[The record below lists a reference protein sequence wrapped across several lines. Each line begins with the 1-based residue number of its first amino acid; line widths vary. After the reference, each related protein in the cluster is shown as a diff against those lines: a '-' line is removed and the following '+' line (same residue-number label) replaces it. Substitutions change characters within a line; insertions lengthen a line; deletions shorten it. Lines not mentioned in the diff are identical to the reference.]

1 MSFFLNIHGSASE
14 HCDAGRLARAHAF
27 VDAAVG
33 EVLEGGGG
41 VVAFVSGEVLH
52 GSGLPCTFD
61 WSVVQRAHDYCV
73 AQGITE
79 ERLRV
84 VTFASSPDR
93 RFPVSRQ
100 QLFDSLTRSAF
111 ARVDSL
117 DERVRGGDQYRKRV
131 ADLSDA
137 VIAISGGRGVA
148 KLHHEHGN
156 RLTTLPMDLDLGA
169 FLGEHDGRG
178 ALDLRDAA
186 LTGPDGFFRFAP
198 QRLATRLRAIAI
210 APEASDPAAVA
221 REAVALIR
229 EDLAARDRGRA
240 LTRPSR
246 ENQMPDIQTPK
257 QQLEIE
263 RIRPWLTLN
272 ERDFLVTTEQLRE
285 PELRQIRQL
294 VEWYGIALIRI
305 HGQAADTAVVEA
317 LARSFGSPTET
328 QNDFEGG
335 LKDIR
340 PTQKVTTANT
350 GDSARELGPHV
361 DGTQHD
367 RQPDLLIF
375 QYVRGPDYGGH
386 STFWD
391 LAQVF
396 HELSTDKLNQLVSAL
411 AHPTAGLFEKKGMR
425 YEGPLVRLNAH
436 NGLVLRERFDE
447 VIKLHPDVQPW
458 HDYLSTR
465 LKQRAL
471 EFTPVRGDIVIFD
484 NGRLL
489 HGRGP
494 IGGEDVRHH
503 RRMWIESLHPELH
516 SEIKLGVRPI
526 PVSALAEIQRLG
538 TSMVARGGLM

>member
-61 WSVVQRAHDYCV
+61 WSVVQRGHDYCV

-93 RFPVSRQ
+93 RFPASRQ

-117 DERVRGGDQYRKRV
+117 DERVRGGDQYRRRV

-186 LTGPDGFFRFAP
+186 LTAPDAFFRYTP
-198 QRLATRLRAIAI
+198 HRLATRLRAIAI
-210 APEASDPAAVA
+210 TSEESEPTAVA

-229 EDLAARDRGRA
+229 EDLAWRDRGRA
-240 LTRPSR
+240 ATASGPAPSSTAASPEGTLPRPPATPR
-246 ENQMPDIQTPK
+246 EALCDILQSCFT
-257 QQLEIE
+257 
-263 RIRPWLTLN
+263 
-272 ERDFLVTTEQLRE
+272 D
-285 PELRQIRQL
+285 PELRQFVAFL
-294 VEWYGIALIRI
+294 PGSAGL
-305 HGQAADTAVVEA
+305 AAR
-317 LARSFGSPTET
+317 LPGSAAT
-328 QNDFEGG
+328 
-335 LKDIR
+335 
-340 PTQKVTTANT
+340 
-350 GDSARELGPHV
+350 
-361 DGTQHD
+361 
-367 RQPDLLIF
+367 
-375 QYVRGPDYGGH
+375 
-386 STFWD
+386 
-391 LAQVF
+391 LAQLAFETV
-396 HELSTDKLNQLVSAL
+396 LVL
-411 AHPTAGLFEKKGMR
+411 ERENLLTATLFE
-425 YEGPLVRLNAH
+425 RLRDARP
-436 NGLVLRERFDE
+436 GRAPAIAAVQVL
-447 VIKLHPDVQPW
+447 
-458 HDYLSTR
+458 
-465 LKQRAL
+465 
-471 EFTPVRGDIVIFD
+471 FT
-484 NGRLL
+484 
-489 HGRGP
+489 
-494 IGGEDVRHH
+494 
-503 RRMWIESLHPELH
+503 
-516 SEIKLGVRPI
+516 
-526 PVSALAEIQRLG
+526 
-538 TSMVARGGLM
+538 